1 MENKIYET
9 ETVNVAAEIKKTINA
24 IKRTIYFFIAF
35 CIKSWIVILAL
46 IILGAGIGFLFT
58 KNTKPKK
65 EASFFAHINYEM
77 GGTVYN
83 TVETINAKIAQNDS
97 VFLKELNIWDN
108 GSVIKSISITP
119 IVRMENIVNQYTA
132 SNASTLELF
141 LENIDKLKDDES
153 TEISG
158 LYTYFKQH
166 LVKINLSSN
175 ADKESIYNLINYL
188 NSNPN
193 ILNAKNT
200 FHFNIDTRIK
210 TNNEVI
216 SQIDTFFN
224 YKTKNLNNYNSPII
238 GDQDF
243 NLSELFKIK
252 ASYERDNE
260 NRYTDRALSEE
271 LVVPLERINIVNSKK
286 SFKDKK
292 AIIFPILFVIF
303 FFMFSGIRSFYIK
316 MRDSINTQN
325 EL

>member
-46 IILGAGIGFLFT
+46 IVIGSGIGFLLT
-58 KNTKPKK
+58 KSTKPKK

-77 GGTVYN
+77 GGSVYN
-83 TVETINAKIAQNDS
+83 SIETINAKIAQKDS
-97 VFLKELNIWDN
+97 VFLKKINVWDN
-108 GSVIKSISITP
+108 GSKIKSISITP
-119 IVRMENIVNQYTA
+119 VVRLENIVNQFNP
-132 SNASTLELF
+132 SNSLSLQLF
-141 LENIDKLKDDES
+141 LENYDKVKDE
-153 TEISG
+153 ELVQIPG
-158 LYTYFKQH
+158 LYTYYKQH
-166 LVKINLSSN
+166 LIKINLSHYGDN
-175 ADKESIYNLINYL
+175 ESILSVVDYL
-188 NSNPN
+188 NTNPN
-193 ILNAKNT
+193 IQKAKST
-200 FHFNIDTRIK
+200 FRFNLDTRIK
-210 TNNEVI
+210 TNLEVI
-216 SQIDTFFN
+216 GQIDSFIN
-224 YKTKNLNNYNSPII
+224 QKTKNLQAHSSPVI

-260 NRYTDRALSEE
+260 NRYTDMALSEE
-271 LVVPLERINIVNSKK
+271 LVVALERINIVETKK
-286 SFKDKK
+286 SIKDNKT
-292 AIIFPILFVIF
+292 IIFPILLIFF